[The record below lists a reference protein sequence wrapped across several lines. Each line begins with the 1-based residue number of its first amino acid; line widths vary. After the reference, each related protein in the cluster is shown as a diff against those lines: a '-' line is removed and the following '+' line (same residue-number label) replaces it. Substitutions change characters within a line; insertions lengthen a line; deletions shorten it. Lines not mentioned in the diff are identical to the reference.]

1 MKNIYKLSA
10 VLFVSLSIIVSSC
23 KKEDEVVVP
32 TVINGCTD
40 SSAMNY
46 LSNATSN
53 DGSCV
58 FAYELMVNTW
68 NISSECDGSIM
79 SGVLPETIEVLA
91 GEAEGDLMIDLGT
104 AGVFDGTITS
114 AGVIIIPSQEV
125 IGIDLPIP
133 GLSPTISGSGTLD
146 SESNCLVNLTV
157 DLGILGSETCVLTL
171 TL

>member
-1 MKNIYKLSA
+1 MKNIFKISA
-10 VLFVSLSIIVSSC
+10 VLFLVISLVVSSC
-23 KKEDEVVVP
+23 KKEEVL
-32 TVINGCTD
+32 IDGCTD

-46 LSNATSN
+46 LPDATSN

-91 GEAEGDLMIDLGT
+91 GDSEGDLMIDLGT
-104 AGVFDGTITS
+104 AGIFEGSISSTGS
-114 AGVIIIPSQEV
+114 IIIPSQEV
-125 IGIDLPIP
+125 IGLPIPIP

-146 SESNCLVNLTV
+146 SKSQCTVTLTVSLVN
-157 DLGILGSETCVLTL
+157 ETCILTL

>member
-1 MKNIYKLSA
+1 MKNIFKISA
-10 VLFVSLSIIVSSC
+10 VLFLVISLVVSSC
-23 KKEDEVVVP
+23 KKEEVLIV
-32 TVINGCTD
+32 GCTD

-46 LSNATSN
+46 LPDATSN

-58 FAYELMVNTW
+58 FAYELLVNTW

-91 GEAEGDLMIDLGT
+91 GESEGDLMIDLGT
-104 AGVFDGTITS
+104 SGVFEGSITS

-125 IGIDLPIP
+125 TGLPIP
-133 GLSPTISGSGTLD
+133 IPGISPTINGNGTLD